1 MTSRKRT
8 LYLQTRSG
16 KEFHVAENGEIR
28 AVHHPEAL
36 GLMIGLSHRPSHVL
50 TLLPTLFAMLEDMP
64 AEELRKLV
72 ACIQEPNSWLV
83 TVEVNGEMEVWPRED
98 AVRSL
103 RVLHRD
109 GWLAA

>member
-1 MTSRKRT
+1 MISSTRT

-16 KEFHVAENGEIR
+16 KEFHVEENGEMR
-28 AVHHPEAL
+28 AVHGHENL

-50 TLLPTLFAMLEDMP
+50 TLRHTLFAMLEDMP

-72 ACIQEPNSWLV
+72 ACVQEPNSWLV
-83 TVEVNGEMEVWPRED
+83 TVEVQGEIELWPREE

-103 RVLHRD
+103 RVLHRG

>member
-1 MTSRKRT
+1 VTSNTRT

-16 KEFHVAENGEIR
+16 KEFHVEEKGEIR

-64 AEELRKLV
+64 AEELRKLFAYV
-72 ACIQEPNSWLV
+72 QEPNSWLV
-83 TVEVNGEMEVWPRED
+83 TVEVNGEIDVWPRED
-98 AVRSL
+98 AVQSL
-103 RVLHRD
+103 RVLHR
-109 GWLAA
+109 GGRVAA

>member
-1 MTSRKRT
+1 VISSTRT

-16 KEFHVAENGEIR
+16 EEFHVAENGEMR

-50 TLLPTLFAMLEDMP
+50 TLLPTLFLMLEDMP

-83 TVEVNGEMEVWPRED
+83 MVEVQGEIEVWPREE
-98 AVRSL
+98 AVQSL
-103 RVLHRD
+103 RVLFRG